1 MRSERRHWAA
11 GCCGMDALAECQ
23 RFAQECHRLAQ
34 QAATEEQRKTLEA
47 MAQAWTKLAEEE
59 LERRG
64 IQLSS

>member
-1 MRSERRHWAA
+1 
-11 GCCGMDALAECQ
+11 MDALAEYQ
-23 RFAQECHRLAQ
+23 GFAQECRRLAQ

-59 LERRG
+59 LERKG

>member
-1 MRSERRHWAA
+1 MRSERSNRAA
-11 GCCGMDALAECQ
+11 GCCGMDALAEYQ
-23 RFAQECHRLAQ
+23 GFAQECRRLAQ

-59 LERRG
+59 LERKG